1 LEKQNPKKPANPIQ
15 LRSLGWV
22 DEELAMVQDQYS
34 ATLSAINFPCYTQSS
49 GKTKDYQVVVDG
61 KDYGMVR
68 EINCGNRFEYRA
80 LMADGDYIEPV
91 SDIFHT
97 SAIDAVCELARR
109 HHDKE
114 FASQLTDYVIAVS
127 QVQELASAQL
137 RKTRKTCYRNTSE
150 RQTSTTL
157 AGESNDDLR
166 GTETQGHGSSDST
179 NSQTHRPVRP

>member
-1 LEKQNPKKPANPIQ
+1 MEKQNPKKPANPIQ

-22 DEELAMVQDQYS
+22 DEELAMIQDQYS
-34 ATLSAINFPCYTQSS
+34 ATLSGINFPCYTQSS
-49 GKTKDYQVVVDG
+49 SKTKDYQVVVDG

-109 HHDKE
+109 HHDNE
-114 FASQLTDYVIAVS
+114 FANRLTDYVIAVS

-137 RKTRKTCYRNTSE
+137 RKNTKDLLSE
-150 RQTSTTL
+150 HFRVADVHHSGQ
-157 AGESNDDLR
+157 GER
-166 GTETQGHGSSDST
+166 
-179 NSQTHRPVRP
+179 

>member
-1 LEKQNPKKPANPIQ
+1 MEKQNPKKTANPIQ

-22 DEELAMVQDQYS
+22 DEELAMIQDQYS
-34 ATLSAINFPCYTQSS
+34 ATLSAINFPFYTQSS
-49 GKTKDYQVVVDG
+49 SKTKDYQVVVDG
-61 KDYGMVR
+61 EDYGMVR

-114 FASQLTDYVIAVS
+114 FANQLTDYVIAVS

-137 RKTRKTCYRNTSE
+137 RKNTKDLLSE
-150 RQTSTTL
+150 NFRVADVYHSGQ
-157 AGESNDDLR
+157 GE
-166 GTETQGHGSSDST
+166 Q
-179 NSQTHRPVRP
+179 